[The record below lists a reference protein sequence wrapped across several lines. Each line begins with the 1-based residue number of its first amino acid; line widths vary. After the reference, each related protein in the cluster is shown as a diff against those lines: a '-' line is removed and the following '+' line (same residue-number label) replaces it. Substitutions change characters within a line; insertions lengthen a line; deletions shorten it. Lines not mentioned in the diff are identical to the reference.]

1 MNEMRTVV
9 PQGGNPS
16 EEGAAP
22 KASSNGDNNVG
33 FKKAA
38 FYFLPLLVFLLVWII
53 LSHNNVL
60 FFWKLLAATLTSSF
74 SPNLFKNIL
83 GIGKEGNG
91 KGKDAVSAS
100 VPAGIIWGLFL
111 LILIGHYAV
120 PKENL
125 SSEKPKEKNG
135 IVRQAGVLNNA
146 GDVWIVDNIFYDG
159 DELDIEV
166 TGGSVEI
173 VNGRVFAPGKYQEAA
188 NGNGSIAF
196 RALTNEPTKV
206 RVWFRE

>member
-1 MNEMRTVV
+1 MRTVT

-16 EEGAAP
+16 EEEAAP

-53 LSHNNVL
+53 LSHYNVL
-60 FFWKLLAATLTSSF
+60 FFWKLLAATLISSF

-135 IVRQAGVLNNA
+135 IIRQAGVLKNVD
-146 GDVWIVDNIFYDG
+146 DVWIVDNIFYAK
-159 DELDIEV
+159 DEIIIEI
-166 TGGSVEI
+166 TGGPVEMI
-173 VNGRVFAPGKYQEAA
+173 NGRTFSPGKYQEKARDY
-188 NGNGSIAF
+188 GGIGF
-196 RALTNEPTKV
+196 KALSNEPTKI
-206 RVWFRE
+206 RVWFKK